1 VVGGGWLGGG
11 GCGAVG
17 TECIGLDGMGKRN
30 GGWGGDGFVWEVRR
44 FRRRVVWVVR
54 EGGRRR
60 GGIAAVEGFGLGLV
74 FVIVVGLGSCC
85 VMLFEESS

>member
-1 VVGGGWLGGG
+1 MWWEGVGWEEEVVVRWGQNVLGLMGWGR
-11 GCGAVG
+11 
-17 TECIGLDGMGKRN
+17 GMVV
-30 GGWGGDGFVWEVRR
+30 GGDGFVWEVRR